1 MGYCCD
7 IAQLNPIEIPFHW
20 GMFHNKK
27 SRRRVAC
34 SAAEL
39 RLKRWS
45 AAFATEARC
54 WATQLRQL
62 RGKKCIYIY
71 NKKDMIIYI
80 YNKIDVIIYIYV
92 LLIYLCIYLSVYLSI
107 YRSNYLSIYRSI
119 DLSIYR
125 SIYRSI
131 YLLDYNYLLNGI
143 VVVSIVLWKNRV
155 CSSCSS
161 LVVGMYI

>member
-39 RLKRWS
+39 RLKLWS

-80 YNKIDVIIYIYV
+80 YI
-92 LLIYLCIYLSVYLSI
+92 
-107 YRSNYLSIYRSI
+107 
-119 DLSIYR
+119 
-125 SIYRSI
+125 
-131 YLLDYNYLLNGI
+131 
-143 VVVSIVLWKNRV
+143 
-155 CSSCSS
+155 
-161 LVVGMYI
+161 